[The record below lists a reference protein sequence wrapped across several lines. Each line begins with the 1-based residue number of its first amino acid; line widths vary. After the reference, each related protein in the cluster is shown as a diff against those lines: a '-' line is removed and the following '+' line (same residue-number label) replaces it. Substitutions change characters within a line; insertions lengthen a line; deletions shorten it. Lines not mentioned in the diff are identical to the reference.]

1 MIDPTIAATTFATI
15 VGLICSFKQE
25 RLENNALGREAFL
38 SWLEDHKHQDLKEF
52 IIRSHEVAAEI
63 DILIMADTK
72 TIISKLV
79 QIDSVLVTI
88 LGRIEGLQGIAH
100 AMRPDDGLSD
110 QAISILR
117 QLVNSTSKEFGRIQ
131 YSGGVMFSLIR
142 GGAIE
147 IAEQRFVD
155 DDLNVLTSLGLL
167 NYRAGSSGTDF
178 YGITRDAAK
187 LIEAIDS
194 KMSATRCRVH

>member
-15 VGLICSFKQE
+15 VGLICNFKQE
-25 RLENNALGREAFL
+25 RRENNALNREAFL

-52 IIRSHEVAAEI
+52 IINSHEVAVEI
-63 DILIMADTK
+63 DILIKADTK
-72 TIISKLV
+72 TIISKLQ

-88 LGRIEGLQGIAH
+88 LGRIDGLQGFAH

-117 QLVNSTSKEFGRIQ
+117 QLVNSTSKDFVRIQ
-131 YSGGVMFSLIR
+131 YLGGVMFSLTR
-142 GGAIE
+142 GGAVE

-155 DDLNVLTSLGLL
+155 DDLKVLTGLGLL
-167 NYRAGSSGTDF
+167 NYRAGSNGSDF
-178 YGITRDAAK
+178 FGITREAVK
-187 LIEAIDS
+187 LIEAID
-194 KMSATRCRVH
+194 KN

>member
-15 VGLICSFKQE
+15 VGLICNFKQE
-25 RLENNALGREAFL
+25 RRENNALNREAFL

-52 IIRSHEVAAEI
+52 IINSHEVAVEI

-72 TIISKLV
+72 TIISKLQ

-88 LGRIEGLQGIAH
+88 LGRIDGLQGFAH

-117 QLVNSTSKEFGRIQ
+117 QLVNSTSKDFVRIQ
-131 YSGGVMFSLIR
+131 YLGGVMFSLTR
-142 GGAIE
+142 GGAVE

-155 DDLNVLTSLGLL
+155 DDLKVLTGLGLL
-167 NYRAGSSGTDF
+167 NYRAGSNGSDF
-178 YGITRDAAK
+178 FGITREAVK
-187 LIEAIDS
+187 LIEAID
-194 KMSATRCRVH
+194 KN